1 MRQDIL
7 ETLLATSLDV
17 DGVLAELSNEQAHL
31 SELSAVLQARKD
43 RAVNLPDQC
52 RKLDY
57 RHRIGNRRE
66 FEKTRADALF
76 FVEIFAGNI
85 IFGHLVSSNFL
96 LISVPGLFDARHYVC
111 LEGASFFDQLVDTL
125 RIRTFEG
132 GQSLQIPC
140 LAARGGSTR
149 PGADCAPDAP
159 LLSDIWPFLRCP
171 FLP

>member
-1 MRQDIL
+1 MAAVTSSQDQIIRHGY
-7 ETLLATSLDV
+7 D
-17 DGVLAELSNEQAHL
+17 
-31 SELSAVLQARKD
+31 LSAWHHL
-43 RAVNLPDQC
+43 NSP
-52 RKLDY
+52 Y

-66 FEKTRADALF
+66 FEKTRAAALF

-140 LAARGGSTR
+140 LAA
-149 PGADCAPDAP
+149 
-159 LLSDIWPFLRCP
+159 
-171 FLP
+171 